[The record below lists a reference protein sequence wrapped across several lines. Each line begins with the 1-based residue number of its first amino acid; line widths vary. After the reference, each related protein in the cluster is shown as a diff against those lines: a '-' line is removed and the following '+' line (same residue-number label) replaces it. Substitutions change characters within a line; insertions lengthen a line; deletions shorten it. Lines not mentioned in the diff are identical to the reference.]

1 MCGIAGLVTRL
12 PLASAS
18 IQAAQDGLRARLHHR
33 GPDAFG
39 VHTHPRGLYANARL
53 AIVDRAGGDQPIF
66 TPDRRHGI
74 VYNGEVYNWGELRQ
88 DLERRGHHAFATQ
101 TDTEA
106 VLATVV
112 AQGDAGLARLNGMF
126 ALCIW
131 DERDHSLLLAR
142 DRFGAKP
149 LYVYE
154 DGETIAFASELRAL
168 LALPGLDLTLDPV
181 GFQDLLSYRH
191 TLAPHTFFRRI
202 RRLPAGHVLRW
213 HDGRSQIRP
222 YVEIVPQEPAM
233 PRPEADYLEELDALL
248 GKSVRSQLMG
258 EVPVGV
264 LLSGGLDSS
273 AIAASLHQ
281 AGARLAA
288 YSIGFPEVNEFAY
301 SREVARRFDLD
312 YVEVTLT
319 QDELRRDM
327 TAVIGQMDEPLAD
340 PACFA
345 LSRLCRRIREDVTV
359 VLSGEGSDEL
369 FAGYP
374 QHQLALAPGLDRDTL
389 FAHFFA
395 QSANFADANR
405 YLADKSLPLQ
415 HLWLRRWFD
424 EADTP
429 LNGMQALELHAWLPE
444 NLMMKADKVLM
455 AHSLEGRFPFL
466 DNDLANFALRLPQAM
481 KLPRP
486 GSSKHL
492 LRTLMADRLPRAVI
506 ERPKM
511 GFTVPPQFFLQGL
524 RERLLGAVEALRT
537 QPVAAVLDLDEI
549 AALVESHYRGAP
561 VPVFKIWNVAVL
573 LLWWAEVFPRVAA
586 APAGP
591 HGAAGPGAAPSPA
604 LPSRQAATAAAAI
617 PAAAPA
623 AAAGV
628 TGASLR
634 LVVYTVLVGA
644 KEALADP
651 LRLLPSG
658 AATDLEI
665 DFVCLSDNPAL
676 ASDVWR
682 VELLPGGHLPG
693 EKLSRRPKTMP
704 HEYFPDARFSLYID
718 NTVAFKRLPQRSDLE
733 PPGAP
738 AGMPLFRAFLHPNR
752 KDLREEATVI
762 AMLGY
767 DDVDVVCRQLD
778 FVGHTYPLDSFH
790 PLATATVLLREHHHA
805 HVRGVGQTW
814 WETFL
819 AFSKRDQL
827 SLNFA
832 LRQWG
837 VRVHPLAGDPDAND
851 FVHWESSPLAH
862 RVSAAFDAERYA
874 WVHRAD
880 PGARRDPRG
889 HFLAHGNGHDFAYRR
904 ASQLFEYVCHAQRS
918 SLGHFVAPRRSVAPV
933 LENVLAPFVRPS
945 LRFLLVAVHGGAGPY
960 AFGDEEL
967 KAACDA
973 VAMYFSPVRGTRV
986 DLRQEDLAPGAG
998 PVWGAPAQPYDLALV
1013 FGAEAEQLAHTAA
1026 VLLPLLRTDK
1036 ATLAAVLST
1045 PMAPLQAAVLEQG
1058 LATATGQVALAALN
1072 ESRHDD
1078 VRVALANTVATFAWG
1093 LLPPAAPGSE
1103 PP

>member
-12 PLASAS
+12 PLAQAS
-18 IQAAQDGLRARLHHR
+18 IQPMREGLRARLHHR

-39 VHTHPRGLYANARL
+39 VHAHARGLYANARL

-154 DGETIAFASELRAL
+154 DGQTLAFASELRAL

-213 HDGRSQIRP
+213 RDGRSQIRP

-273 AIAASLHQ
+273 AIAAGLHQ

-327 TAVIGQMDEPLAD
+327 MEVIGRMDEPLAD

-374 QHQLALAPGLDRDTL
+374 QHQLALAPGVDRDTL

-415 HLWLRRWFD
+415 HLRLRRWFD

-466 DNDLANFALRLPQAM
+466 DNDLADFALRLPQAM

-492 LRTLMADRLPRAVI
+492 LRTLMTDRLPRAVI

-511 GFTVPPQFFLQGL
+511 GFTVPPQFFLHGL
-524 RERLLGAVEALRT
+524 RERLLGAVETLRG
-537 QPVAAVLDLDEI
+537 QPVAAVLDLDEL
-549 AALVESHYRGAP
+549 AALVDSHYRGAP
-561 VPVFKIWNVAVL
+561 VPVFKVWNVAVL
-573 LLWWAEVFPRVAA
+573 LLWWAEVFPRVVG
-586 APAGP
+586 AP
-591 HGAAGPGAAPSPA
+591 PA
-604 LPSRQAATAAAAI
+604 LPPAAGGSGSLGSGEPAPSTSPPVTAEIAQTTAAAA
-617 PAAAPA
+617 AR
-623 AAAGV
+623 
-628 TGASLR
+628 TR
-634 LVVYTVLVGA
+634 LVVYTVLVGS

-651 LRLLPSG
+651 LRLLPPG
-658 AATDLEI
+658 AGTDLDL
-665 DFVCLSDNPAL
+665 DFVCLTDNPAL
-676 ASDVWR
+676 RSDVWR
-682 VELLPGGHLPG
+682 VELIPGGHLPP
-693 EKLSRRPKTMP
+693 EKLSRRPKTLP
-704 HEYFPDARFSLYID
+704 HEYFPDAAWSLYVD
-718 NTVAFKRLPQRSDLE
+718 NTVAFKRLPCRSDLQ
-733 PPGAP
+733 P
-738 AGMPLFRAFLHPNR
+738 AGRAAGAPLFRAFLHPNR

-778 FVGHTYPLDSFH
+778 FVARTYPLESFH
-790 PLATATVLLREHHHA
+790 PLTTATVLLREHHHE

-837 VRVHPLAGDPDAND
+837 VSVQPLAGDPDDND
-851 FVHWESSPLAH
+851 FVHWESNPLQH
-862 RVSAAFDAERYA
+862 RVSAAFDATRYA
-874 WVHRAD
+874 WLHRDD
-880 PGARRDPRG
+880 PAARRDPRG
-889 HFLAHGNGHDFAYRR
+889 HFLAHGSGDDFVYRR

-933 LENVLAPFVRPS
+933 LDNVFAPLARPG
-945 LRFLLVAVHGGAGPY
+945 LRFLIAAVHGSPGPC
-960 AFGDEEL
+960 AFSDEEL
-967 KAACDA
+967 AAGCNA
-973 VAMYFSPVRGTRV
+973 VAMYFSPARGTRL
-986 DLRQEDLAPGAG
+986 DLTPAELDPASGGAYGTPAEPYELAVVLGCA
-998 PVWGAPAQPYDLALV
+998 
-1013 FGAEAEQLAHTAA
+1013 AEQLAHA
-1026 VLLPLLRTDK
+1026 VARLLPLMRADM
-1036 ATLAAVLST
+1036 ATVVAVLST
-1045 PMAPLQAAVLEQG
+1045 PIAPLQAAVLEQW
-1058 LATATGQVALAALN
+1058 LAAATGRVTISALN

-1078 VRVALANTVATFAWG
+1078 LRIALANTVATFAWG
-1093 LLPPAAPGSE
+1093 LLPGAPDQGE
-1103 PP
+1103 TA

>member
-1 MCGIAGLVTRL
+1 MCGIAGLVTRT
-12 PLASAS
+12 PLAPAS
-18 IQAAQDGLRARLHHR
+18 IQALRSSLQARLHHR

-74 VYNGEVYNWGELRQ
+74 VYNGEVYNWAELRQ
-88 DLERRGHHAFATQ
+88 GLERGGHHAFSTQ

-112 AQGDAGLARLNGMF
+112 AHGDAGLARLNGMF

-131 DERDHSLLLAR
+131 DERDQSLVLAR

-154 DGETIAFASELRAL
+154 DGQTLAFASELRAL
-168 LALPGLDLTLDPV
+168 LALPGLDLTLDPM

-213 HDGRSQIRP
+213 TEGRSVTRA

-233 PRPEADYLEELDALL
+233 PRPEAHYLEELDALL
-248 GKSVRSQLMG
+248 AQSVHGQLMG

-273 AIAASLHQ
+273 AIAASLQ
-281 AGARLAA
+281 RAGARLAA

-312 YVEVTLT
+312 YVEVLLT

-327 TAVIGQMDEPLAD
+327 TSVIGQMDEPLAD

-345 LSRLCRRIREDVTV
+345 LSRLCRRIRDDVTV

-389 FAHFFA
+389 FAHFFH
-395 QSANFADANR
+395 QSANFTDANR
-405 YLADKSLPLQ
+405 YLADKSLPPH
-415 HLWLRRWFD
+415 HLRLRRWFD

-429 LNGMQALELHAWLPE
+429 LNGMQSLELHAWLPE

-466 DNDLANFALRLPQAM
+466 DNALADFALRLPQAM

-492 LRTLMADRLPRAVI
+492 LRTLMAERLPRAVI

-561 VPVFKIWNVAVL
+561 VPVFKVWNVAVL
-573 LLWWAEVFPRVAA
+573 LLWWAEVFPQVVGATPRQPLGAGGSGSLGA
-586 APAGP
+586 GEPARPAPP
-591 HGAAGPGAAPSPA
+591 
-604 LPSRQAATAAAAI
+604 
-617 PAAAPA
+617 PAAAESPQPA
-623 AAAGV
+623 AVEAGRP
-628 TGASLR
+628 R
-634 LVVYTVLVGA
+634 LVVYTVLVGS
-644 KEALADP
+644 KEPLADP
-651 LRLLPSG
+651 LRLLPPG
-658 AATDLEI
+658 AGTDLDL
-665 DFVCLSDNPAL
+665 DFVCLTDNPAL
-676 ASDVWR
+676 RSPTWR
-682 VELLPGGHLPG
+682 VELIPGGHLPP
-693 EKLSRRPKTMP
+693 EKLSRRPKTLP
-704 HEYFPDARFSLYID
+704 HEYFPDAACSLYVD
-718 NTVAFKRLPQRSDLE
+718 NTVAFKRLPCRSDLQ
-733 PPGAP
+733 PAGRAPGA
-738 AGMPLFRAFLHPNR
+738 PLFRAFLHPNR

-778 FVGHTYPLDSFH
+778 FVARTYPLDSFH
-790 PLATATVLLREHHHA
+790 PLTTATVLLREHHHE

-814 WETFL
+814 WETYL

-837 VRVHPLAGDPDAND
+837 VGVQPLAGDPDDND
-851 FVHWESSPLAH
+851 FVHWESSPLQH
-862 RVSAAFDAERYA
+862 RVSAAFDATRYA
-874 WVHRAD
+874 WIHRAD
-880 PGARRDPRG
+880 AAARRDPRS
-889 HFLAHGNGHDFAYRR
+889 HFLAHGSGHDFAYRR
-904 ASQLFEYVCHAQRS
+904 TSQLFEYVCHAQRS
-918 SLGHFVAPRRSVAPV
+918 SLGHFVAPRRSVAAV
-933 LENVLAPFVRPS
+933 LDNVFAPLARPG
-945 LRFLLVAVHGGAGPY
+945 LRFLIAAVHGSRGPC
-960 AFGDEEL
+960 AFSDEEL
-967 KAACDA
+967 AAACDA
-973 VAMYFSPVRGTRV
+973 VAMYFSPARGTRL
-986 DLRQEDLAPGAG
+986 DLTPADLGPEAGGAYG
-998 PVWGAPAQPYDLALV
+998 VPAEPYELAVVL
-1013 FGAEAEQLAHTAA
+1013 GCEAEQLAHA
-1026 VLLPLLRTDK
+1026 VARLLPLLRADK
-1036 ATLAAVLST
+1036 ATTVAVLST
-1045 PMAPLQAAVLEQG
+1045 PMAPLQAAVLEQWLG
-1058 LATATGQVALAALN
+1058 TATGSITVSALN

-1078 VRVALANTVATFAWG
+1078 LRIALANTVATFAWG
-1093 LLPPAAPGSE
+1093 LLPGASHPGE
-1103 PP
+1103 TA

>member
-1 MCGIAGLVTRL
+1 MCGIAGIHYTRAPGGEAVDRTVGRL
-12 PLASAS
+12 S
-18 IQAAQDGLRARLHHR
+18 QALRHR

-39 VHTHPRGLYANARL
+39 VHAHARGLYANARL

-88 DLERRGHHAFATQ
+88 DLERRGHPAFATQ

-213 HDGRSQIRP
+213 RDGRSQIRP

-273 AIAASLHQ
+273 AIAAGLHQ

-327 TAVIGQMDEPLAD
+327 MEVIGRMDEPLAD

-374 QHQLALAPGLDRDTL
+374 QHQLALAPGVDRDTL

-415 HLWLRRWFD
+415 HLRLRRWFD

-466 DNDLANFALRLPQAM
+466 DNDLADFALRLPQAM

-492 LRTLMADRLPRAVI
+492 LRTLMTDRLPRAVI

-511 GFTVPPQFFLQGL
+511 GFTVPPQFFLHGL
-524 RERLLGAVEALRT
+524 RERLLGAVETLRG
-537 QPVAAVLDLDEI
+537 QPVAAVLDLDEL
-549 AALVESHYRGAP
+549 AALVDSHYRGAP
-561 VPVFKIWNVAVL
+561 VPVFKVWNVAVL
-573 LLWWAEVFPRVAA
+573 LLWWAEVFPRVVG
-586 APAGP
+586 AP
-591 HGAAGPGAAPSPA
+591 PA
-604 LPSRQAATAAAAI
+604 LPPAAGGSGSLGSGEPAPSTSPPVTAEIAQTTAAAA
-617 PAAAPA
+617 AR
-623 AAAGV
+623 
-628 TGASLR
+628 TR
-634 LVVYTVLVGA
+634 LVVYTVLVGS

-651 LRLLPSG
+651 LRLLPPG
-658 AATDLEI
+658 AGTDLDL
-665 DFVCLSDNPAL
+665 DFVCLTDNPAL
-676 ASDVWR
+676 RSDVWR
-682 VELLPGGHLPG
+682 VELIPGGHLPP
-693 EKLSRRPKTMP
+693 EKLSRRPKTLP
-704 HEYFPDARFSLYID
+704 HEYFPDAAWSLYVD
-718 NTVAFKRLPQRSDLE
+718 NTVAFKRLPCRSDLQ
-733 PPGAP
+733 PAGRAPGA
-738 AGMPLFRAFLHPNR
+738 PLFRAFLHPNR

-767 DDVDVVCRQLD
+767 DDVDVVCKQLD
-778 FVGHTYPLDSFH
+778 FVSRTYPLESFH
-790 PLATATVLLREHHHA
+790 PLTTATVLLREHHHE

-837 VRVHPLAGDPDAND
+837 VSVQPLAGDPDDND
-851 FVHWESSPLAH
+851 FVHWESNPLQH
-862 RVSAAFDAERYA
+862 RVSAAFDATRYA
-874 WVHRAD
+874 WLHRDD
-880 PGARRDPRG
+880 PAARRDPRG
-889 HFLAHGNGHDFAYRR
+889 HFLAHGSGHDFPYRR

-933 LENVLAPFVRPS
+933 LDNVFAPLARPG
-945 LRFLLVAVHGGAGPY
+945 LRFLIAAVHGSPGPC
-960 AFGDEEL
+960 AFSDEEL
-967 KAACDA
+967 AAGGAA
-973 VAMYFSPVRGTRV
+973 VAMYFSPARGTRL
-986 DLRQEDLAPGAG
+986 DLTPAELDPAAGGAYGVPAEPYELAVVLGCA
-998 PVWGAPAQPYDLALV
+998 
-1013 FGAEAEQLAHTAA
+1013 AEQLAHA
-1026 VLLPLLRTDK
+1026 VARLLPLMRADK
-1036 ATLAAVLST
+1036 ATVVAVLST
-1045 PMAPLQAAVLEQG
+1045 PIAPLQAAVLEQW
-1058 LATATGQVALAALN
+1058 LAAATGRVTISALN

-1078 VRVALANTVATFAWG
+1078 LRIALANTVATFAWG
-1093 LLPPAAPGSE
+1093 LLPGAPVQGE
-1103 PP
+1103 TA